1 MKFFEETFKHAH
13 ATAQKTFAY
22 ALKRPDEK
30 WPLSI
35 TMIYSENDTK
45 LINTL
50 CKQDTELFF

>member
-1 MKFFEETFKHAH
+1 MKFFEETVKHAH